1 MRNAHSSPD
10 VSVSKPGRCLSLADF
25 FRHDIREGQA
35 GTLLTLTLKVVNV
48 NANGTGVANA
58 NVEIWHADAS
68 GNYSQYG
75 NQSGHTYLRG
85 FQTTDARGEVTFT
98 TIYPGWYQ
106 CHATHIHAEVSMGAR
121 SIKVTQLAF
130 PESAS
135 KAVYMQG
142 PYAGRGP
149 NPVGNAS
156 DGFFR
161 DAPLLVALTGNPVT
175 GFSATARIEIAI
187 QKTVKSEKY
196 KPEIRRTS

>member
-1 MRNAHSSPD
+1 MRHAHTSPD
-10 VSVSKPGRCLSLADF
+10 VGVSKSGQGFSPADF

-35 GTLLTLTLKVVNV
+35 GTLLRLTVKVVDV
-48 NANGTGVANA
+48 ANGAAVANA
-58 NVEIWHADAS
+58 HVEIWHADAS

-106 CHATHIHAEVSMGAR
+106 GHATHIHAEVSIGGR

-130 PESAS
+130 PESTS
-135 KAVYMQG
+135 NAVYTQG

-149 NPVGNAS
+149 NPVGNSS
-156 DGFFR
+156 DGLFR
-161 DAPLLVALTGNPVT
+161 DGLEPHLVALTGNPVT

-187 QKTVKSEKY
+187 
-196 KPEIRRTS
+196 

>member
-1 MRNAHSSPD
+1 MRHAHRGPD
-10 VSVSKPGRCLSLADF
+10 VGVSKPGRCLSLADF

-35 GTLLTLTLKVVNV
+35 GTLLRLTVKVVNV
-48 NANGTGVANA
+48 ANGAGVADA
-58 NVEIWHADAS
+58 HVEIWHADAS

-106 CHATHIHAEVSMGAR
+106 GHATHIHAEVSMGAR

-161 DAPLLVALTGNPVT
+161 DGLAPLLVALTGNPVM
-175 GFSATARIEIAI
+175 GFSAMARIEIAI
-187 QKTVKSEKY
+187 
-196 KPEIRRTS
+196 

>member
-1 MRNAHSSPD
+1 MRNADSSPD
-10 VSVSKPGRCLSLADF
+10 VSVSKPGRFLSLADF

-35 GTLLTLTLKVVNV
+35 GTLLRLTVKVVNV
-48 NANGTGVANA
+48 ANGAGVADA
-58 NVEIWHADAS
+58 HVEIWHADAS

-75 NQSGHTYLRG
+75 TQSGHTYLRG

-106 CHATHIHAEVSMGAR
+106 GHATHIHAEVSMGAR
-121 SIKVTQLAF
+121 SIKLTQLAF

-135 KAVYMQG
+135 TAVYMQG

-156 DGFFR
+156 DGSFR
-161 DAPLLVALTGNPVT
+161 DGLAPLLVALTGNPVT
-175 GFSATARIEIAI
+175 GFSATARVEIAI
-187 QKTVKSEKY
+187 
-196 KPEIRRTS
+196 